1 MEITLE
7 GKKSKDRMGLVS
19 RSHVTLASSQW
30 QSRKRELRESCMNRQ
45 KMEPAVASR
54 ALPQWRKQRD
64 NQNNLCFPCHGF
76 WNVDMQ
82 QPEQAALAYAE
93 FLKYKYPMCVAEEW
107 LPETWSVHR
116 CCGLTAKHT
125 VTATGWFT
133 MTSLRL
139 LLGMSLSFSTLQL
152 EDMTDKKIINLI
164 DFEM

>member
-93 FLKYKYPMCVAEEW
+93 FLKYKYPMCIAEEW
-107 LPETWSVHR
+107 LCQRHGVFIGVVASQLNTR
-116 CCGLTAKHT
+116 
-125 VTATGWFT
+125 
-133 MTSLRL
+133 SLPLAGSPWHPYVCYLVWVSRSPL
-139 LLGMSLSFSTLQL
+139 YS
-152 EDMTDKKIINLI
+152 
-164 DFEM
+164 